1 MKYFVLVSE
10 IDQRMI
16 PLVGRKSYGI
26 KQLQDLGIPT
36 VADSIAITTEFTA
49 EYLKHNEVNPASQRE
64 NLERALLDGNLPQQL
79 HSALRDA
86 YTQFAGKPLAV
97 RSSATFED
105 MKNASFGGQYR
116 THLNVRTF
124 EQFCEAVKDCIAS
137 TYSPRALDYMAR
149 IGVSPEK
156 VGMAVLVQPLVEG
169 KSSGIVLTVDP
180 ASESDNILQV
190 TASYGL
196 GEAVVSNEVDADT
209 YSLLKSNGSV
219 LSRRLGDKRLASTSL
234 EEGGT
239 DLKVRDTNGFCLT
252 QPELQTLLE
261 YGRKLEAEL
270 GFGQDYEFVITPDDK
285 VVVTQVRPQILHG
298 TDRLK
303 ISRVSEN
310 GNSGVNGIPIVQG
323 AAHGTL
329 ERYNGAVQEDTIV
342 YLDALNVSSI
352 PRLRTANGLVINR
365 LAPGSH
371 PALILREMGTPTISQ
386 PKESLDNLLQ
396 RRITLD
402 ATSGK
407 VYEGT
412 LPIEVEEIDLGSVPK
427 PKTPT
432 HIACSSPQAL
442 YQLRR
447 LPLDGI
453 ALMRSEFIINNE
465 IGIHPLALLAYDA
478 GELKSDLQD
487 EVRKRVEHYA
497 SGREFFIEKLAS
509 GIASIAALM
518 PDRPAKYRFC
528 DFQSNDYRGLIGGVL
543 FEPEEENPM
552 IGLRGVTRL
561 LTERFKP
568 AFDLELEAV
577 RRVREMGLDNL
588 ELLFGFCRTPEDGE
602 KVRKM
607 VGESGLHD
615 VNVGMMAE
623 VPSNYLQADDFA
635 EVFDFFL
642 VGPRDLTQTA
652 YAADRTSPELAR
664 YAPNGKAPMKA
675 VMTLLCNLEGK
686 GKDIFIGSYLLFQH
700 FPQYRR
706 VASNNRLHFAEL
718 PDKIIEGMRN
728 LADLE
733 ARLWVN

>member
-1 MKYFVLVSE
+1 MKYVIPVSE
-10 IDQRMI
+10 IDQDMI

-36 VADSIAITTEFTA
+36 ITDSITITTDFAA
-49 EYLKHNEVNPASQRE
+49 EYLKYNRLNPSSQKRD
-64 NLERALLDGNLPQQL
+64 LEREVINGNMPQQL
-79 HSALRDA
+79 YSALRGA
-86 YTQFAGKPLAV
+86 YSQFSGKPLAV

-105 MKNASFGGQYR
+105 MENASFGGQYR
-116 THLNVRTF
+116 SHLNVRTF

-180 ASESDNILQV
+180 ASESESILQV

-209 YSLLKSNGSV
+209 YSIFKPNGSI
-219 LSRRLGDKRLASTSL
+219 LARKLGEKGVASTSL
-234 EEGGT
+234 EGGGIE
-239 DLKVRDTNGFCLT
+239 LKMRGENGFCLT
-252 QPELQTLLE
+252 QPELQTLLD
-261 YGRKLEAEL
+261 YGKRLEEKL
-270 GFGQDYEFVITPDDK
+270 GIGQDYEFVITSDDE

-298 TDRLK
+298 TDILK

-329 ERYNGAVQEDTIV
+329 KRYNGKVGDAAIV
-342 YLDALNVSSI
+342 YLDALDVSSI
-352 PRLRTANGLVINR
+352 PGLRTANGLVINR

-371 PALILREMGTPTISQ
+371 PALLLREIGIPTISQ
-386 PKESLDNLLQ
+386 PKECLDDLLQ

-402 ATSGK
+402 ATSGRI
-407 VYEGT
+407 YEGT
-412 LPIEVEEIDLGSVPK
+412 LPIEVDEIDIKAVPK
-427 PKTPT
+427 PKISV

-478 GELKSDLQD
+478 GELKGNLHD
-487 EVRKRVEHYA
+487 EVRKRVEHYT

-509 GIASIAALM
+509 GVASIAALM
-518 PDRPAKYRFC
+518 PDKPAKYRFC
-528 DFQSNDYRGLIGGVL
+528 DFQSNDYKGLIGGEL

-561 LTERFKP
+561 LTERFAP
-568 AFDLELEAV
+568 AFDLELEAIQ
-577 RRVREMGLDNL
+577 RVREMGLDNL
-588 ELLFGFCRTPEDGE
+588 ELLFGFCRTPEDGAE
-602 KVRKM
+602 VRNKVS
-607 VGESGLHD
+607 ESGLHN
-615 VNVGMMAE
+615 VNIGMMAE

-664 YAPNGKAPMKA
+664 YAPDGKAPMKA
-675 VMTLLCNLEGK
+675 VITLLRNLEGK

-700 FPQYRR
+700 LSQYRE
-706 VASNNRLHFAEL
+706 VASNNILHFAEL
-718 PDKIIEGMRN
+718 PDRIIEGMRN
-728 LADLE
+728 LSDLE
-733 ARLWVN
+733 ARL